1 MYRNNKVVQLY
12 DVALELAYK
21 WYEYLDGNMS
31 LYSIGEVAR
40 ICGINPVTL
49 RAWQRRYGLLKPQR
63 TEGGHR
69 LFNDDDL
76 DTIRTIL
83 GWINRGI
90 PVGQVKSL
98 LEGKV
103 DVLPGGWSQSE
114 HQLLTALQDG
124 RPQKVRQLMLE
135 FGREYPAV
143 TFVNNV
149 LRPLRE
155 RLSSGDSRLLML
167 RSQLDGL
174 IIEHAVMC
182 MNAARKRP
190 GPAATLIGW
199 GNTDSTEL
207 WLEAIVR
214 CEEGLQVE
222 ILPVP
227 LSEPYLEN
235 LSGSQILLW
244 SEGKLTQ
251 VQRQRLQNW
260 MAQGLSIILLGSSA
274 ILLGAEETDAKEDEF
289 SASPDDDDHH
299 ASLRIEPVRREG
311 KNDA

>member
-1 MYRNNKVVQLY
+1 
-12 DVALELAYK
+12 
-21 WYEYLDGNMS
+21 MS

-76 DTIRTIL
+76 DSIRTIL

-103 DVLPGGWSQSE
+103 EALPGGWSQAE
-114 HQLLTALQDG
+114 HRLLTELQDG
-124 RPQKVRQLMLE
+124 RSNKVRQLMTEL
-135 FGREYPAV
+135 GREYPAAS
-143 TFVNNV
+143 FVNNI

-174 IIEHAVMC
+174 IVEHSVMT

-190 GPAATLIGW
+190 GKLATLVGW
-199 GNTDSTEL
+199 GQIDNTEL

-214 CEEGLQVE
+214 CEEGMQVDV
-222 ILPVP
+222 LPAP
-227 LSEPYLEN
+227 LDEPHLEN

-251 VQRQRLQNW
+251 IQRQRLLNW
-260 MAQGLSIILLGSSA
+260 VEQGLSIILLGSSA
-274 ILLGAEETDAKEDEF
+274 IILSAGENEPHEEPE
-289 SASPDDDDHH
+289 PDIFPRDDSQ
-299 ASLRIEPVRREG
+299 ATLQMVPLRKEG
-311 KNDA
+311 KNSD

>member
-1 MYRNNKVVQLY
+1 
-12 DVALELAYK
+12 
-21 WYEYLDGNMS
+21 MS

-103 DVLPGGWSQSE
+103 DALPGGWSQSE
-114 HQLLTALQDG
+114 QSLLTALQDG
-124 RPQKVRQLMLE
+124 RSNKVRQLMTEL
-135 FGREYPAV
+135 GREYPAAS
-143 TFVNNV
+143 FVNNV
-149 LRPLRE
+149 LRPLRS
-155 RLSSGDSRLLML
+155 RLSAGDPRLLML

-182 MNAARKRP
+182 MGAARKRP
-190 GPAATLIGW
+190 GNPATLVGW
-199 GNTDSTEL
+199 GHLDSTEL

-214 CEEGLQVE
+214 CEEGMQ
-222 ILPVP
+222 IDIMPVP
-227 LSEPYLEN
+227 LDDPHLEN

-244 SEGKLTQ
+244 AEGKLTQ
-251 VQRQRLQNW
+251 IQRQRLLNW
-260 MAQGLSIILLGSSA
+260 VEQGLSILLLGSASL
-274 ILLGAEETDAKEDEF
+274 LLGSQDSEDEN
-289 SASPDDDDHH
+289 DNVE
-299 ASLRIEPVRREG
+299 SLHGEGIPPVLQIVPVRNGR
-311 KNDA
+311 KK

>member
-1 MYRNNKVVQLY
+1 
-12 DVALELAYK
+12 
-21 WYEYLDGNMS
+21 MS

-103 DVLPGGWSQSE
+103 DALPGGWSQSE

-124 RPQKVRQLMLE
+124 RPQKVRQLIME
-135 FGREYPAV
+135 CGREYPAAA
-143 TFVNNV
+143 FVNNV
-149 LRPLRE
+149 LRPLRA

-174 IIEHAVMC
+174 IIEHSVMS

-190 GPAATLIGW
+190 GPLATLVGW
-199 GNTDSTEL
+199 GQVDSTEL

-214 CEEGLQVE
+214 CEAGLQIE
-222 ILPVP
+222 ILPVQ
-227 LSEPYLEN
+227 LNEPYLEN

-244 SEGKLTQ
+244 SEGRLTQ
-251 VQRQRLQNW
+251 VQRQRLLNW
-260 MAQGLSIILLGSSA
+260 VEQGLSIVLLGSTA
-274 ILLGAEETDAKEDEF
+274 VLLGAEETDAVEDE
-289 SASPDDDDHH
+289 SGEHLHEDDRH
-299 ASLRIEPVRREG
+299 AGLHIVPVPQQG
-311 KNDA
+311 KNND

>member
-1 MYRNNKVVQLY
+1 
-12 DVALELAYK
+12 
-21 WYEYLDGNMS
+21 MS

-98 LEGKV
+98 LEGQV
-103 DVLPGGWSQSE
+103 EALPGGWSQSE
-114 HQLLTALQDG
+114 HRLLIALQDG
-124 RPQKVRQLMLE
+124 RSQKVRQLIMEL
-135 FGREYPAV
+135 GREYPAAS
-143 TFVNNV
+143 FVNNV
-149 LRPLRE
+149 LRPLRV
-155 RLSSGDSRLLML
+155 RLNAGDTRLMML

-182 MNAARKRP
+182 MNASRKHP
-190 GPAATLIGW
+190 GTPATLVGW
-199 GNTDSTEL
+199 GHVDTTEL

-214 CEEGLQVE
+214 CEEGMQVE
-222 ILPVP
+222 ILPVQ
-227 LSEPYLEN
+227 LDDLYLEN
-235 LSGSQILLW
+235 FRTSQILLW
-244 SEGKLTQ
+244 AEGKLTQ
-251 VQRQRLQNW
+251 IQRQRLLGW
-260 MAQGLSIILLGSSA
+260 VEQGMSIILLGSA
-274 ILLGAEETDAKEDEF
+274 GILLNATENDLYEYDN
-289 SASPDDDDHH
+289 
-299 ASLRIEPVRREG
+299 IEPARGGGSHAVHKAVPVRNER
-311 KNDA
+311 KK

>member
-1 MYRNNKVVQLY
+1 
-12 DVALELAYK
+12 
-21 WYEYLDGNMS
+21 MS

-69 LFNDDDL
+69 LFNDEDL
-76 DTIRTIL
+76 ETIRTIL

-103 DVLPGGWSQSE
+103 EALPGGWSQAE
-114 HQLLTALQDG
+114 HRLLTALQDG
-124 RPQKVRQLMLE
+124 RSSKVRQLMTEL
-135 FGREYPAV
+135 GREYPAAS
-143 TFVNNV
+143 FVNNV

-155 RLSSGDSRLLML
+155 RLGSGDSRLLML

-174 IIEHAVMC
+174 IIEHSVMS

-190 GPAATLIGW
+190 GMLATLTGW
-199 GNTDSTEL
+199 GQIDSTEL

-214 CEEGLQVE
+214 CEEGMQVDV
-222 ILPVP
+222 LPVP
-227 LSEPYLEN
+227 LDEPNLEN
-235 LSGSQILLW
+235 LSGAQILLW

-251 VQRQRLQNW
+251 IQRQRLLGW
-260 MAQGLSIILLGSSA
+260 VEQGLSVTLLGSAAIILSA
-274 ILLGAEETDAKEDEF
+274 GENESQHAVAADALRHADLLATPEREF
-289 SASPDDDDHH
+289 LHK
-299 ASLRIEPVRREG
+299 EG
-311 KNDA
+311 KNHD

>member
-1 MYRNNKVVQLY
+1 
-12 DVALELAYK
+12 
-21 WYEYLDGNMS
+21 MS

-103 DVLPGGWSQSE
+103 DALPGGWSQSE
-114 HQLLTALQDG
+114 HRLLTALQDG
-124 RPQKVRQLMLE
+124 RSQKVRQLIMEL
-135 FGREYPAV
+135 GREYPAV
-143 TFVNNV
+143 SFVNNV
-149 LRPLRE
+149 LRPLRT
-155 RLSSGDSRLLML
+155 RLSAGDPRLLMF

-190 GPAATLIGW
+190 GTPATLVGW
-199 GNTDSTEL
+199 GHMDTTEL
-207 WLEAIVR
+207 WLEAIIR
-214 CEEGLQVE
+214 CEEGMQVE
-222 ILPVP
+222 IMPVP
-227 LSEPYLEN
+227 LDDLHLES

-244 SEGKLTQ
+244 AEGKLTQ
-251 VQRQRLQNW
+251 IQRLRLLSWVEQD
-260 MAQGLSIILLGSSA
+260 LSIILLGSA
-274 ILLGAEETDAKEDEF
+274 ALLLDAAEHDTTEHDN
-289 SASPDDDDHH
+289 
-299 ASLRIEPVRREG
+299 IEPIRGKKPPAVLKMVPVRNEG
-311 KNDA
+311 KK

>member
-1 MYRNNKVVQLY
+1 
-12 DVALELAYK
+12 
-21 WYEYLDGNMS
+21 MS

-103 DVLPGGWSQSE
+103 EALPGGWSQAE
-114 HQLLTALQDG
+114 HRLLTELQDG
-124 RPQKVRQLMLE
+124 RSNKVRQLMTEL
-135 FGREYPAV
+135 GREYPAAS
-143 TFVNNV
+143 FVNNI

-174 IIEHAVMC
+174 IVEHSVMT

-190 GPAATLIGW
+190 GKLATLIGW
-199 GNTDSTEL
+199 GQIDNTEL

-214 CEEGLQVE
+214 CEEGMQVDV
-222 ILPVP
+222 LPAP
-227 LSEPYLEN
+227 LDEPHLEN

-251 VQRQRLQNW
+251 IQRQRLLNW
-260 MAQGLSIILLGSSA
+260 VEQGLSIILLGSSA
-274 ILLGAEETDAKEDEF
+274 IILSAGENEPHEEPE
-289 SASPDDDDHH
+289 PDIFPRDDSQ
-299 ASLRIEPVRREG
+299 ATLQMVPLRKEG
-311 KNDA
+311 KNND

>member
-1 MYRNNKVVQLY
+1 
-12 DVALELAYK
+12 
-21 WYEYLDGNMS
+21 MS

-103 DVLPGGWSQSE
+103 EALPGGWSQGE
-114 HQLLTALQDG
+114 HRLLTALQDG
-124 RPQKVRQLMLE
+124 RSNKVRQLIIEL
-135 FGREYPAV
+135 GREYPAAS
-143 TFVNNV
+143 FVNNI

-155 RLSSGDSRLLML
+155 RLSSGDSRLLMM

-190 GPAATLIGW
+190 GTPATLTGW
-199 GNTDSTEL
+199 GHTDSTEL

-214 CEEGLQVE
+214 CEEGMQVE

-227 LSEPYLEN
+227 LDEPHLEN

-251 VQRQRLQNW
+251 IQRQRLLNW
-260 MAQGLSIILLGSSA
+260 VEQGLSIILLGSSA
-274 ILLGAEETDAKEDEF
+274 VILNAGEDEPHEE
-289 SASPDDDDHH
+289 SEPALLPHDESHTILQMVP
-299 ASLRIEPVRREG
+299 LRKEG
-311 KNDA
+311 KK